1 MRAMVKFATRERAGT
16 PTVPVLR
23 CCGDYRIESGFKPF
37 GAITTV
43 ALHANAFVHVCCAML
58 LRSALAVAC
67 ALATAGAAPA
77 QPTTDVST
85 DTDLSTNTATNT
97 AQLYHDYQKS
107 HPYLYDHFSP
117 GEGGTSG
124 IDDLDE
130 IDRPETPITDTKTL
144 DIPFAWARSKF
155 DALHENTGLRLGVA
169 FTALGAWA
177 SGAGDP
183 SGASYDLDLLSSWT
197 LVGRGT
203 PNTGTLVATVEY
215 RDAIGDDPASSL
227 GGQLGTLINPV
238 NAFNDRQWVVRDVY
252 WLQRL
257 LDDKL
262 RLLAGR
268 ADLGDFFGL
277 QPMQNVNTMFVNRHF
292 SGNPT
297 VPSPGHGATVEASI
311 RPNDQFYL
319 SAGVANAYNRTTEF
333 EFDSLHYK
341 DFFYTMEVGYTPYVD
356 GMGRGR
362 YSVMGWYI
370 DERTRDTPAIPSDSG
385 LTLVAGQQ
393 LSDRL
398 QVWARYAYADGTTT
412 NIRQLAQAGVGYTGL
427 LGSPSNMTGLAFSY
441 AQPRSDSSREEKV
454 LEIFERLQVSRFT
467 QISVGAQAIF
477 DPGNNLNVS
486 TVGVFYAR
494 LRLAF

>member
-1 MRAMVKFATRERAGT
+1 MA
-16 PTVPVLR
+16 
-23 CCGDYRIESGFKPF
+23 S
-37 GAITTV
+37 
-43 ALHANAFVHVCCAML
+43 HANVLAHVCCAML

-77 QPTTDVST
+77 QST
-85 DTDLSTNTATNT
+85 TDLSAD
-97 AQLYHDYQKS
+97 AEQPYRDYQKS
-107 HPYLYDHFSP
+107 HPYLYDKFSP

-130 IDRPETPITDTKTL
+130 IDRPETPITDTKTVNT
-144 DIPFAWARSKF
+144 PFAWARSKF
-155 DALHENTGLRLGVA
+155 DALHEKTGLRLGVA

-183 SGASYDLDLLSSWT
+183 NGASYDLDLMSAWT

-203 PNTGTLVATVEY
+203 QNTGTLVATAEY

-227 GGQLGTLINPV
+227 GAQLGTLINPV
-238 NAFNDRQWVVRDVY
+238 NAFNDRQWVVRDFY

-257 LDDKL
+257 LDGKL
-262 RLLAGR
+262 RLLVGR

-297 VPSPGHGATVEASI
+297 VPFPGHGPTVEASV
-311 RPNDQFYL
+311 RPSDEFYL
-319 SAGVANAYNRTTEF
+319 SAGVANAYNNTQES
-333 EFDSLHYK
+333 EIDSIQYK
-341 DFFYTMEVGYTPYVD
+341 DFFYTMEVGFTPYVA

-362 YSVMGWYI
+362 YSLMGWYM
-370 DERTRDTPAIPSDSG
+370 DERTRDTPAIASDSG

-393 LSDRL
+393 LNDRL

-412 NIRQLAQAGVGYTGL
+412 NIRQLAQAGLGYMGL
-427 LGSPSNMTGLAFSY
+427 LGSPSNMTGFAFSF
-441 AQPRSDSSREEKV
+441 AQPRSDQSREEKV
-454 LEIFERLQVSRFT
+454 LEVFERLQVSRFT

-477 DPGNNLNVS
+477 DPGNNQNVS

>member
-1 MRAMVKFATRERAGT
+1 V
-16 PTVPVLR
+16 
-23 CCGDYRIESGFKPF
+23 
-37 GAITTV
+37 
-43 ALHANAFVHVCCAML
+43 VC
-58 LRSALAVAC
+58 AVAT
-67 ALATAGAAPA
+67 AATASA
-77 QPTTDVST
+77 QST
-85 DTDLSTNTATNT
+85 TDLSADA
-97 AQLYHDYQKS
+97 AQVYRDYEKS
-107 HPYLYDHFSP
+107 HPYLYDKFSP

-130 IDRPETPITDTKTL
+130 IDRPETPIRDTKTL
-144 DIPFAWARSKF
+144 DMPFAWARSRF

-183 SGASYDLDLLSSWT
+183 SGASYDLDLLSAWT

-227 GGQLGTLINPV
+227 GSQLGTLINPV
-238 NAFNDRQWVVRDVY
+238 NAFNDRQWVVRDFY

-268 ADLGDFFGL
+268 ADLADFFGQ
-277 QPMQNVNTMFVNRHF
+277 QPMQNPNTMFLNRHF

-297 VPSPGHGATVEASI
+297 VPFPGHGPSAEASV

-333 EFDSLHYK
+333 DFDSIHYN
-341 DFFYTMEVGYTPYVD
+341 DFFYTMEVGFTPNIE

-427 LGSPSNMTGLAFSY
+427 LGSPSNMTGFAFSF
-441 AQPRSDSSREEKV
+441 AQPRSDQSREEKV
-454 LEIFERLQVSRFT
+454 LEVFERLQVSRFT
-467 QISVGAQAIF
+467 QLSVGAQAIF
-477 DPGNNLNVS
+477 DPGNNPNVS

-494 LRLAF
+494 VRLAF